1 MTPVKD
7 QGYCGSCWA
16 FASNTVLEGTVAA
29 MKGTNPIRYS
39 EQHLVDCTL
48 NGRSVNGNAY
58 YNYGCGGG
66 WMQEAW
72 RFQQNE
78 GVMLNTD
85 YPYESDSTYTEGACR
100 HDASK
105 IIGKVT
111 RRTGI
116 DQAGSSIES
125 VKTQLQKG
133 PMTIA
138 IDAGGADFQY
148 YKSGVLT
155 TAQCGLSLNHAVA
168 LVGYS
173 DGTTP
178 PNPDPEPEP

>member
-1 MTPVKD
+1 MKD
-7 QGYCGSCWA
+7 S
-16 FASNTVLEGTVAA
+16 
-29 MKGTNPIRYS
+29 
-39 EQHLVDCTL
+39 
-48 NGRSVNGNAY
+48 
-58 YNYGCGGG
+58 
-66 WMQEAW
+66 
-72 RFQQNE
+72 
-78 GVMLNTD
+78 D

-100 HDASK
+100 HDNAK

-111 RRTGI
+111 KRTGI
-116 DQAGSSIES
+116 DNAGGSIES

-148 YKSGVLT
+148 YSSGVLT

-173 DGTTP
+173 DGATP